1 VPDRPSG
8 RHTDLLPTAGYAR
21 RLLCLLY
28 EGLLLTGVAFGATFA
43 LLLGSHLIGA
53 TVPRTTLQV
62 YLLIV
67 GGCYFVPQ
75 WRAGRT
81 LPMKTWRIQLVGV
94 ANGQLTTQR
103 ALIRYGFAL
112 MGWLLAGAGYLW
124 PLVDRDGQFLHDR
137 LAGTRLVSA
146 PRHA

>member
-1 VPDRPSG
+1 VLDRPGG
-8 RHTDLLPTAGYAR
+8 RHTDSLPTAGYAR

-28 EGLLLTGVAFGATFA
+28 EGLLLTGVAFGATLA
-43 LLLGSHLIGA
+43 LLLGSHFIGA

-81 LPMKTWRIQLVGV
+81 LPMKTWRIELVRV
-94 ANGQLTTQR
+94 TNGKLTTQR

-112 MGWLLAGAGYLW
+112 MSWLLAGAGYLW
-124 PLVDRDGQFLHDR
+124 PLVDRDRQFLHDR
-137 LAGTRLVSA
+137 LAGTRLVSVRRRA
-146 PRHA
+146 

>member
-1 VPDRPSG
+1 VLDRPG
-8 RHTDLLPTAGYAR
+8 DCHTDPLPTAGYAR

-28 EGLLLTGVAFGATFA
+28 EGLLLTGVAFGATLA

-81 LPMKTWRIQLVGV
+81 LPMKTWRIELVRV
-94 ANGQLTTQR
+94 TNGKLTTQR

-112 MGWLLAGAGYLW
+112 MSWLLAGAGYLW
-124 PLVDRDGQFLHDR
+124 PLVDRDRQFLHDR
-137 LAGTRLVSA
+137 LAGTRLVSVRRRA
-146 PRHA
+146 

>member
-1 VPDRPSG
+1 VLDRPGG
-8 RHTDLLPTAGYAR
+8 RHTDSLPTAGYAR

-28 EGLLLTGVAFGATFA
+28 EGLLLTGVAFGATLA

-53 TVPRTTLQV
+53 TVPRTMLQV

-67 GGCYFVPQ
+67 GLCYFVPQ

-112 MGWLLAGAGYLW
+112 LSLLPAGAGYLW